1 MNDRRGGVTDEAAGF
16 SARCFSRPRLLA
28 LFWTAAVIALA
39 AMAYSGAVGWDA
51 KGYWKAVQSL
61 HRNSDPYA
69 EDIVALQKFHER
81 LAANPAEPRP
91 FVYVYSPLTLPLLRA
106 LGVLPGWFVGLLYAV
121 TVAVGAAIQLWAG
134 FQMADERER
143 RWLVF
148 VLPAVAFFPGLVS
161 DDVMLSGN
169 VAYLLYGGI
178 LLGATA
184 GWKRGQW
191 TWYYIA
197 ILIASIFKT
206 PFLAFLAFPVLI
218 DVRQWIRSGM
228 TAVAGVLIFAVQAR
242 IWPGLFPEYLKSLLL
257 VFDWLH
263 DFGFG
268 PASVLGLY
276 LWRRGRPTATPT
288 TVLFVMCASV
298 IGIVLVV
305 LAGRVRKW
313 NLPREAWVP
322 VAFVGTALLNPRVM
336 KYDLAAITVPMLLIG
351 ARALRILCNA
361 GWPQTGDSTAVKPN
375 PLARIPILVG
385 SISFF
390 LIPNIITIVGPT
402 WFPAEFLVL
411 ATISVIGVWSLYQLC
426 PAGQPV
432 LETLPSN

>member
-1 MNDRRGGVTDEAAGF
+1 MNDRREGVTDVAGGF
-16 SARCFSRPRLLA
+16 SARWFSRERLIA

-39 AMAYSGAVGWDA
+39 AMAYTGAVGWDA
-51 KGYWKAVQSL
+51 KGYWKAVQSV

-91 FVYVYSPLTLPLLRA
+91 FVYVYSPLTLHLLRA
-106 LGVLPGWFVGLLYAV
+106 LGVFPGWFVGLLYG
-121 TVAVGAAIQLWAG
+121 VAIALGAAIQLWAG

-148 VLPAVAFFPGLVS
+148 VLPAVVFFPGLVT
-161 DDVMLSGN
+161 DDVILSGN

-191 TWYYIA
+191 SWYYIA
-197 ILIASIFKT
+197 VLIASIFKT

-218 DVRQWIRSGM
+218 DARQWVRSGM

-288 TVLFVMCASV
+288 TVLFVICAVV
-298 IGIVLVV
+298 IGILLLV

-313 NLPREAWVP
+313 KLSREAWVP

-351 ARALRILCNA
+351 ARVLRMWWNA
-361 GWPQTGDSTAVKPN
+361 GPPTRGNSAAIRTD
-375 PLARIPILVG
+375 PLARMPILVG
-385 SISFF
+385 SILFF
-390 LIPNIITIVGPT
+390 LIPNILTTVGPS

-411 ATISVIGVWSLYQLC
+411 ASIFVMGVWSIYQLRAA
-426 PAGQPV
+426 PLPV
-432 LETLPSN
+432 LEPLPLN

>member
-1 MNDRRGGVTDEAAGF
+1 MNDRRGGVTDEAGGF
-16 SARCFSRPRLLA
+16 FARWFSRPRLIA
-28 LFWTAAVIALA
+28 LFWIAAVIALA
-39 AMAYSGAVGWDA
+39 AMAYTGAVGWDA
-51 KGYWKAVQSL
+51 KGYWKAVQSV
-61 HRNSDPYA
+61 HHNSDPYA
-69 EDIVALQKFHER
+69 EDIAALQKFHER
-81 LAANPAEPRP
+81 LATNPAEPRP

-106 LGVLPGWFVGLLYAV
+106 LGVFPGWCVGLLYAV
-121 TVAVGAAIQLWAG
+121 VVAVGAALQLWAG

-143 RWLVF
+143 CWLVF
-148 VLPAVAFFPGLVS
+148 VLPAVVFFPGLVT
-161 DDVMLSGN
+161 DDVILSGN

-184 GWKRGQW
+184 GWKRGRW

-197 ILIASIFKT
+197 VLIASIFKT

-218 DVRQWIRSGM
+218 DARQWIRSGM

-288 TVLFVMCASV
+288 TVLFVICAGV
-298 IGIVLVV
+298 IGIVLLM

-336 KYDLAAITVPMLLIG
+336 KYDLAAITVPMLLVG
-351 ARALRILCNA
+351 ARVLRMWWNA
-361 GWPQTGDSTAVKPN
+361 GRPATGDSTAVKPN
-375 PLARIPILVG
+375 PLARMPILVG

-390 LIPNIITIVGPT
+390 LIPNIITTVGPS

-411 ATISVIGVWSLYQLC
+411 ASILVMGVWSIYQLRAA
-426 PAGQPV
+426 PLPV
-432 LETLPSN
+432 LETLPPS

>member
-1 MNDRRGGVTDEAAGF
+1 
-16 SARCFSRPRLLA
+16 
-28 LFWTAAVIALA
+28 
-39 AMAYSGAVGWDA
+39 
-51 KGYWKAVQSL
+51 
-61 HRNSDPYA
+61 
-69 EDIVALQKFHER
+69 
-81 LAANPAEPRP
+81 
-91 FVYVYSPLTLPLLRA
+91 
-106 LGVLPGWFVGLLYAV
+106 
-121 TVAVGAAIQLWAG
+121 
-134 FQMADERER
+134 MADERER

-148 VLPAVAFFPGLVS
+148 VLPAVVFFPGLVT
-161 DDVMLSGN
+161 DDVILSGN

-191 TWYYIA
+191 SWYYIA
-197 ILIASIFKT
+197 VLIASIFKT

-218 DVRQWIRSGM
+218 DARQWIRSGM
-228 TAVAGVLIFAVQAR
+228 TAVAGGLIFAVQAR
-242 IWPGLFPEYLKSLLL
+242 IWPGLFSEYLKSLLL

-288 TVLFVMCASV
+288 TVLFVICAVV
-298 IGIVLVV
+298 IGILLLV

-313 NLPREAWVP
+313 KLSREAWVP

-351 ARALRILCNA
+351 ARVLRMWWNA
-361 GWPQTGDSTAVKPN
+361 GPPTRGNSAAIRTG
-375 PLARIPILVG
+375 PLARMPILVG
-385 SISFF
+385 SILFF
-390 LIPNIITIVGPT
+390 LIPNIITTVGPS

-411 ATISVIGVWSLYQLC
+411 ASIFVMGVWSIYQLRSA
-426 PAGQPV
+426 PLPV
-432 LETLPSN
+432 LEPLPLN

>member
-1 MNDRRGGVTDEAAGF
+1 MNDRRGGGRNVAGGF
-16 SARCFSRPRLLA
+16 SARWFSRERLIA
-28 LFWTAAVIALA
+28 LFWIAAVIALA
-39 AMAYSGAVGWDA
+39 AMAYTGAVGWDA
-51 KGYWKAVQSL
+51 KGYWKAVQSV

-69 EDIVALQKFHER
+69 EDIVALQEFHER
-81 LAANPAEPRP
+81 VATNPAEPRP

-106 LGVLPGWFVGLLYAV
+106 LGVFPGWFVGLLYAV
-121 TVAVGAAIQLWAG
+121 AVALGAAIQLWAG

-148 VLPAVAFFPGLVS
+148 VLPAVAFFPGLVT
-161 DDVMLSGN
+161 DDVILSGN

-191 TWYYIA
+191 SWYYIA
-197 ILIASIFKT
+197 VLIASIFKT

-218 DVRQWIRSGM
+218 DARQWIRSGM
-228 TAVAGVLIFAVQAR
+228 TAVAGVSIFAVQAR
-242 IWPGLFPEYLKSLLL
+242 IWPGLFREYLKSLLL

-268 PASVLGLY
+268 PVSVLGLY

-288 TVLFVMCASV
+288 TVLFVICAVV
-298 IGIVLVV
+298 IGIVLLV

-313 NLPREAWVP
+313 NLSREAWVP
-322 VAFVGTALLNPRVM
+322 MAFVGTALLNPRVM
-336 KYDLAAITVPMLLIG
+336 KYDLAAFTVPMLLIG
-351 ARALRILCNA
+351 ARVVRMWWNA
-361 GWPQTGDSTAVKPN
+361 GRPGTGSPTAVRPS
-375 PLARIPILVG
+375 PLTRIPILVG

-390 LIPNIITIVGPT
+390 LIPNIVTTVGPS

-411 ATISVIGVWSLYQLC
+411 ATIFVMGILWLYQLRA
-426 PAGQPV
+426 AGQPV
-432 LETLPSN
+432 LETLPPD

>member
-1 MNDRRGGVTDEAAGF
+1 MNDRRGSATDKPDF
-16 SARCFSRPRLLA
+16 SAGWFSRPRLITL
-28 LFWTAAVIALA
+28 LWTAAVIALA
-39 AMAYSGAVGWDA
+39 AMAYMGAVGWDA
-51 KGYWKAVQSL
+51 KGYWKAIQSV
-61 HRNSDPYA
+61 HHHSDPYA
-69 EDIVALQKFHER
+69 EDIVVLQEFHER
-81 LAANPAEPRP
+81 VATNPAEPRP
-91 FVYVYSPLTLPLLRA
+91 FVYVYSPLTFPLLRA
-106 LGVLPGWFVGLLYAV
+106 LGVFPGWFVGLFYAV
-121 TVAVGAAIQLWAG
+121 AVAVGAAIQLWAG

-148 VLPAVAFFPGLVS
+148 ALPAVAFFPGLVT
-161 DDVMLSGN
+161 DDVILSGN

-197 ILIASIFKT
+197 VLIASIFKT

-218 DVRQWIRSGM
+218 DARQWIRSGM

-242 IWPGLFPEYLKSLLL
+242 IWPGLFREYLKSLLL

-288 TVLFVMCASV
+288 TVLFVICAGV
-298 IGIVLVV
+298 IGIVLLV

-313 NLPREAWVP
+313 NLPREGWVP

-336 KYDLAAITVPMLLIG
+336 KYDLAALTVPMLLIG
-351 ARALRILCNA
+351 ARVLRMWWNS
-361 GWPQTGDSTAVKPN
+361 GRPGTGNPTAVRPS
-375 PLARIPILVG
+375 PLARIQILAG

-390 LIPNIITIVGPT
+390 LIPNIITTVGPS

-411 ATISVIGVWSLYQLC
+411 ATIFVMGIFWLYQLRA
-426 PAGQPV
+426 AGQPI
-432 LETLPSN
+432 LETLPPD